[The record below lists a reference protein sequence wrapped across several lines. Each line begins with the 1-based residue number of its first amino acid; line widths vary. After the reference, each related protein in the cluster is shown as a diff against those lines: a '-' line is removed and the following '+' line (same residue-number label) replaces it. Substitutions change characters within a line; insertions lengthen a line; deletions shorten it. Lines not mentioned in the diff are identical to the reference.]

1 MPMTSPLGRVL
12 TAMVTPMSP
21 DGSIDLEATAAL
33 ATYLVD
39 EGNGGLVVNGTTGE
53 SATTTDEEKRELVRV
68 VVDAVGDRAAVI
80 AGVGTND
87 TRHTIEVA
95 RQAQAD
101 GADALLVVTPY
112 YNKPPQEGVLAHF
125 RAVADATELPN
136 MLYDIPGRSGV
147 PIETETL
154 LRLAEHPRIAAVKDA
169 KGDFWGATKVMAAT
183 DLLWYSGNDA
193 DNLLYL
199 AIGATGF
206 IGVTSHVAARSYAQM
221 IAAWDA
227 ADIAGAQRIHRELV
241 PAVDAVM
248 NITQGAIM
256 SKAALVELGVLR
268 HATVRLPLVE
278 ANGDERAA
286 LAEGLRASGLSGAV
300 AR

>member
-1 MPMTSPLGRVL
+1 MTSPLGRVL

-125 RAVADATELPN
+125 RAVADATDLPN
-136 MLYDIPGRSGV
+136 VLYDIPGRSGI

-154 LRLAEHPRIAAVKDA
+154 IRLGEHPGSSRSRTPK
-169 KGDFWGATKVMAAT
+169 AT
-183 DLLWYSGNDA
+183 
-193 DNLLYL
+193 
-199 AIGATGF
+199 
-206 IGVTSHVAARSYAQM
+206 
-221 IAAWDA
+221 
-227 ADIAGAQRIHRELV
+227 
-241 PAVDAVM
+241 
-248 NITQGAIM
+248 
-256 SKAALVELGVLR
+256 
-268 HATVRLPLVE
+268 
-278 ANGDERAA
+278 
-286 LAEGLRASGLSGAV
+286 SGAPRRSWPPPTCSGIPATTPTTCSTSRSV
-300 AR
+300 PPDSSASPRTSPRGPTRR

>member
-1 MPMTSPLGRVL
+1 MTSPLGRVL

-125 RAVADATELPN
+125 RAVADATDLPN
-136 MLYDIPGRSGV
+136 VLYGYAWCGHGFAISLGFSKLITDWIVTGDKPADLEPFS
-147 PIETETL
+147 P
-154 LRLAEHPRIAAVKDA
+154 LRFQR
-169 KGDFWGATKVMAAT
+169 
-183 DLLWYSGNDA
+183 
-193 DNLLYL
+193 
-199 AIGATGF
+199 
-206 IGVTSHVAARSYAQM
+206 AQ
-221 IAAWDA
+221 
-227 ADIAGAQRIHRELV
+227 
-241 PAVDAVM
+241 
-248 NITQGAIM
+248 
-256 SKAALVELGVLR
+256 
-268 HATVRLPLVE
+268 
-278 ANGDERAA
+278 
-286 LAEGLRASGLSGAV
+286 
-300 AR
+300 